1 MFYRIY
7 WPKFTL
13 LLTRHRLERSMI
25 LNSIDTQ
32 FTLHDTGEISWQK
45 DLTNPMPGEI
55 VASIQKGDDILMPRC
70 TLVESDVVQNE
81 NQEAVKQFIDGWLER
96 HVATV
101 LEPLFALKNVDDI
114 PRGPAQNIAK
124 LIVAGMGTI
133 DRSILQSHIS
143 EMDEEQRNSLR
154 SKKIRFGPLIVYLPA
169 LNKPAAVRLRAMLLS
184 LWQDKEL
191 PAVVPNDGI
200 VSYAID
206 TANIDPN
213 YYQAIGYPV
222 YGPRSIRVD
231 MLDRV
236 ICAVYDSAKEG
247 KFQAQHQM
255 AEWLGSN
262 IDDLYAILTAMGHKK
277 IEDETPVEKNI
288 VDDESET
295 KDETTEEKPKETK
308 PELAMFWLKRGKAI
322 DSNTSKKPFKKSDK
336 KKSNKKDFKK
346 KEPRKRIYTAEAK
359 TDPADSPFAIL
370 GQLKK

>member
-1 MFYRIY
+1 MA
-7 WPKFTL
+7 
-13 LLTRHRLERSMI
+13 RHRLEQGMI

-32 FTLHDTGEISWQK
+32 FTLSDTGEISWQK
-45 DLTNPMPGEI
+45 DLTNPMPGEV
-55 VASIQKGDDILMPRC
+55 VASIQKGDDILAPQC
-70 TLVESDVVQNE
+70 TLIGNE
-81 NQEAVKQFIDGWLER
+81 TINNEDQTAVKQFIDAWLER
-96 HVATV
+96 HIATV

-124 LIVAGMGTI
+124 LIVAGMGTV

-143 EMDEEQRNSLR
+143 DMDEEQRNSLR

-169 LNKPAAVRLRAMLLS
+169 LNRPAAVRLRAMLLS
-184 LWQDKEL
+184 LWQDKKL

-200 VSYAID
+200 VSYAVD
-206 TANIDPN
+206 TKDIDPS

-277 IEDETPVEKNI
+277 IADEKPIAE
-288 VDDESET
+288 
-295 KDETTEEKPKETK
+295 ETTEDQTIEQSSDTEIAEEKKETK

-322 DSNTSKKPFKKSDK
+322 DSNKEKKSFKKSDK
-336 KKSNKKDFKK
+336 KKFNKKDFKK
-346 KEPRKRIYTAEAK
+346 KKPRERIYTAEAK
-359 TDPADSPFAIL
+359 SNPADSPFAVL
-370 GQLKK
+370 EQLKK